1 MNAQELQS
9 LRNLGNECEEAA
21 DEIERLRAQQA
32 MLMAAH
38 EFVKQERDAL
48 RDAQRQAVR
57 LLDKPQSS
65 AGEIARAALSKTPPA
80 ELADETLRA
89 DAPLKALAESH
100 KGRGDDC
107 GVLARTMLAA
117 LAQPA
122 VPQCEP
128 VAWLAAYVN
137 SDGLPDKYVT
147 THHDLAVENDA
158 NRSPKPLFFNPPA
171 PQRVPLT
178 DEEILTAAGRLPGWL
193 RHHEELDADD
203 LIDFARAIEAAIR
216 ITK

>member
-1 MNAQELQS
+1 MTK
-9 LRNLGNECEEAA
+9 AA
-21 DEIERLRAQQA
+21 
-32 MLMAAH
+32 
-38 EFVKQERDAL
+38 AL
-48 RDAQRQAVR
+48 REYAGMLDAEPVAWLYTCQ
-57 LLDKPQSS
+57 KPGTQTVYASVDENDS
-65 AGEIARAALSKTPPA
+65 YHWPIDQWKSIAKTPLFAHPPA
-80 ELADETLRA
+80 PT
-89 DAPLKALAESH
+89 
-100 KGRGDDC
+100 
-107 GVLARTMLAA
+107 T
-117 LAQPA
+117 Q
-122 VPQCEP
+122 EP

-158 NRSPKPLFFNPPA
+158 NGAPKPLFFNPPA

>member
-1 MNAQELQS
+1 MRNVSPEYLQKEKEALYVQS
-9 LRNLGNECEEAA
+9 LERDIN
-21 DEIERLRAQQA
+21 RLRA
-32 MLMAAH
+32 
-38 EFVKQERDAL
+38 ECDAL
-48 RDAQRQAVR
+48 RY
-57 LLDKPQSS
+57 
-65 AGEIARAALSKTPPA
+65 
-80 ELADETLRA
+80 
-89 DAPLKALAESH
+89 AP
-100 KGRGDDC
+100 
-107 GVLARTMLAA
+107 TT
-117 LAQPA
+117 Q
-122 VPQCEP
+122 EP

-137 SDGLPDKYVT
+137 NVGLPDHYVT
-147 THHDLAVENDA
+147 THHELAVENDA